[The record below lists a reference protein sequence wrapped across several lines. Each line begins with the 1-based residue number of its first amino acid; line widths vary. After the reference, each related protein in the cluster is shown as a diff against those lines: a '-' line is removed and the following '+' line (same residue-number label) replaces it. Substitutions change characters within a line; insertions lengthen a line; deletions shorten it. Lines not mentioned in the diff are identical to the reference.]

1 MTIKYVGINKLQDFQ
16 QASIIKISNKYYE
29 KIARSLKKDIDIT
42 LQIKLENVAGK
53 RERFH
58 IRIQVD
64 QPSRLLSSHAAE
76 WDLNMSLHK
85 AYEAV
90 LHEIEHKFKTKPLKW
105 RSLIKRQQK
114 EPEEDEL

>member
-1 MTIKYVGINKLQDFQ
+1 MAIKYVGVNKLLDAQ
-16 QASIIKISNKYYE
+16 QASVIKISNTYYT
-29 KIARSLKKDIDIT
+29 KISRGLKKEVDVS
-42 LQIKLENVAGK
+42 LQIKLEDVKGK

-105 RSLIKRQQK
+105 RSLIKREQK
-114 EPEEDEL
+114 DQEE

>member
-1 MTIKYVGINKLQDFQ
+1 MAIKYIGLKKLTDVQ
-16 QASIIKISNKYYE
+16 QASTIKISNKYYE
-29 KIARSLKKDIDIT
+29 KIARSIKKEVDIS
-42 LQIKLENVAGK
+42 LQIKLEDVEGK

-76 WDLNMSLHK
+76 WDLNMALHK

-105 RSLIKRQQK
+105 KFLTKRQQ
-114 EPEEDEL
+114 PEEE

>member
-1 MTIKYVGINKLQDFQ
+1 MAIRFIGVNKLTEAQ
-16 QASIIKISNKYYE
+16 QAAVNKISNGYYP
-29 KIARSLKKDIDIT
+29 KVCRSLKKEVDISV
-42 LQIKLENVAGK
+42 QIKLEDVEGK

-76 WDLNMSLHK
+76 WDLNKSLHR
-85 AYEAV
+85 AFEAI

-105 RSLIKRQQK
+105 RFLTKKIFKG
-114 EPEEDEL
+114 EE